1 MSVYSVSELS
11 HAWFSGSFHVLTEL
25 WSGTEEG
32 FAKSLKQHSLKSL
45 WEPAEALD
53 RLKIK
58 TSVGAVTFMK

>member
-1 MSVYSVSELS
+1 MSLISQMLS
-11 HAWFSGSFHVLTEL
+11 TGNNIMGSFHVLTEL

-53 RLKIK
+53 RLKI
-58 TSVGAVTFMK
+58 TGADHGTRN